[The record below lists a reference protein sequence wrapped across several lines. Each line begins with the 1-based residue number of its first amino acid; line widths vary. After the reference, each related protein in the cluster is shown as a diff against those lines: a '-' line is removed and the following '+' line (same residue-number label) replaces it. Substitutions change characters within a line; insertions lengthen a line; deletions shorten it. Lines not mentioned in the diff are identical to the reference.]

1 MNPQAISTVVST
13 WLTLDGTGSTEF
25 SLKASAPVNAIV
37 AQAVVVTE
45 AEGATR
51 RKSVGDGAAVRL
63 PRNDRAPIVLGA
75 CHATAILAHC
85 VCEAGT
91 A

>member
-13 WLTLDGTGSTEF
+13 WLALDGTGSTEF
-25 SLKASAPVNAIV
+25 SLLASAPVNAIV
-37 AQAVVVTE
+37 AQAVVVTD

-51 RKSVGDGAAVRL
+51 RKSVGDGAAWRL
-63 PRNDRAPIVLGA
+63 RRNARAPIVLGA